1 LSFPHRRE
9 SIVTHAETRRVKG
22 EEIRLKKKR
31 KIIMLRILQEGP
43 ITLFKMGRS
52 IGRYVPYTVHAFM
65 VDDILIDTG
74 TIYAQREFMPALEGK
89 TIRRVIHTHHHEDHI
104 GNNGAV
110 QRAFGAEI
118 SAHPLALP
126 FIENPRRMPLR
137 FYQRFVWD
145 WPEPSRA
152 SAIGAEIMTDS
163 YRFRVIAAPGHS
175 PDHVCFYEPDRKWL
189 FTGDIFCGTRL
200 KYFRLDEDYL
210 VTLDVDT
217 VFCSLLGAVHDGR
230 QALQRKAE
238 FMEQL
243 KDNVLERHGQGKGI
257 GSITRA
263 LLGREGDMYYIT
275 AGHYAKRNAVKSII
289 GGGSCFSYVPYGGY
303 RQADSG

>member
-1 LSFPHRRE
+1 M
-9 SIVTHAETRRVKG
+9 
-22 EEIRLKKKR
+22 LKTK
-31 KIIMLRILQEGP
+31 QEGHV
-43 ITLFKMGRS
+43 TLYKMGRS

-74 TIYAQREFMPALEGK
+74 TIFAQREFMKALEGK
-89 TIRRVIHTHHHEDHI
+89 SIRRVIHTHHHEDHT
-104 GNNGAV
+104 GNNAAV

-118 SAHPLALP
+118 FAHPRALP
-126 FIENPRRMPLR
+126 FIDDPRKMPLR

-145 WPEPSRA
+145 WPDPSRA
-152 SAIGAEIMTDS
+152 AAIGDEIMTDN

-189 FTGDIFCGTRL
+189 FTGDIFCGTKL

-210 VTLDVDT
+210 VTLATLKQLAKLEVDT
-217 VFCSLLGAVHDGR
+217 VFCSLLGAVRDGR
-230 QALQRKAE
+230 QALHRKAD

-243 KDNVLERHGQGKGI
+243 KDEVLERNRRGQSI

-275 AGHYAKRNAVKSII
+275 AGHYAKRNAVKSIL
-289 GGGSCFSYVPYGGY
+289 GGGPCFSYVPYGKT
-303 RQADSG
+303 R